1 MKEKKKFYQILKT
14 KYFQQKILNQNL
26 NHILTRQK
34 YLSIYPSFLLKDL
47 YYIGKTMNKK
57 IVNNFSDGLIKLR
70 SAIDR
75 KKITNNE
82 NPEKVIVIV
91 KEILNVNKKQ
101 KRKWF
106 PSNFDCANLNKYCKD
121 YQ

>member
-101 KRKWF
+101 KRK
-106 PSNFDCANLNKYCKD
+106 
-121 YQ
+121 